1 MQAHAHVPGPDHP
14 RLGEVEE
21 CLYWLASAVAGMTYV
36 GFDGYH
42 VTAFWRGELLR
53 YGLEAFL
60 YTVAF
65 SWGGEEQ

>member
-1 MQAHAHVPGPDHP
+1 
-14 RLGEVEE
+14 
-21 CLYWLASAVAGMTYV
+21 CLYWLASAMAGMTYV
-36 GFDGYH
+36 SFDGYH